1 MSRSCHMQGYR
12 LPCRWLLTALK
23 MRWKVLWA
31 TRSKHQL
38 TVTIAAGH
46 PVTFGTF
53 ATPTALVRADQHLI
67 LPAKGRIA
75 TLAFGFHLK
84 CHSTVFS
91 AILICTSV
99 WHHCCVFLCAE
110 FPTNVV
116 LALPNVI
123 CVSLFDQHQA
133 GYCH

>member
-1 MSRSCHMQGYR
+1 
-12 LPCRWLLTALK
+12 

-31 TRSKHQL
+31 PRSKRQL

-46 PVTFGTF
+46 PITFGTLT
-53 ATPTALVRADQHLI
+53 TPTALVRADHHLI
-67 LPAKGRIA
+67 LPAKRRIA

-84 CHSTVFS
+84 CHSTLFS
-91 AILICTSV
+91 AMLKRTSEG
-99 WHHCCVFLCAE
+99 HHCCVFLCAE
-110 FPTNVV
+110 FPNNVV

-123 CVSLFDQHQA
+123 RVSLVDQRQA